1 MKRIIALL
9 LLAVLTLS
17 ACTPSSPSYTPT
29 GDALDDGSSGVVPP
43 NEDVTDR
50 SLSLAYY
57 PDKGLNPYQCSD
69 YTNRLLFGLL
79 YQSLFTVDSS
89 YAVEPQLCKSYTVSS
104 DMKTYV
110 FYLERATFSDGTVLT
125 ASDVVA
131 SLEAARTGTVYGGR
145 FKNVEQI
152 GVSADGGV
160 QIVLSTA
167 YENLP
172 LLLDVPIVRAAQV
185 DADFPEGTGPYT
197 LKSFSS
203 GRQLWRRDNWWC
215 SANLAVTA
223 KTIPLVTAQS
233 SKQIRD
239 EFELGDV
246 GVVCTNPGSV
256 NYVDYRG
263 NFDLWEC
270 ENGVFL
276 YLGCRAKSNV
286 FRNDAVRQALTYAI
300 DRDSLVRQYY
310 KTFGK
315 AATLPASPASP
326 YYDEA
331 LAAQYAYAPEKLT
344 QALAQA
350 ELTGSSIVLLVNKD
364 DTHRVKVAQAIADML
379 TACSLEVTV
388 RAYSGDAY
396 KTALKSGSYDLHL
409 GQTVLSP
416 NMDLSAFFD
425 SDGTLAYGGMSDSAI
440 SALCKNCLANAGNY
454 TTLHKAVMSDAMLCP
469 VAFLSYAVYAEK
481 GLIDELSPAR
491 DRIFCYSLGK
501 SMDDALIQS

>member
-1 MKRIIALL
+1 MKRIIVLL
-9 LLAVLTLS
+9 LLAALALS
-17 ACTPSSPSYTPT
+17 ACTPSGSSYTPT
-29 GDALDDGSSGVVPP
+29 GDALDDGTSVITPP
-43 NEDVTDR
+43 NTDASAQ

-57 PDKGLNPYQCSD
+57 PDKGLNPYQCAD

-104 DMKTYV
+104 DGKTYV
-110 FYLERATFSDGTVLT
+110 FYLERATFSDGSVLT
-125 ASDVVA
+125 VSDVVA
-131 SLEAARTGTVYGGR
+131 SLEAARTSTVYGGR
-145 FKNVEQI
+145 FQNVEQI
-152 GVSADGGV
+152 GVSTDGGV
-160 QIVLSTA
+160 QVVLSTA
-167 YENLP
+167 YENFP
-172 LLLDVPIVRAAQV
+172 ILLDVPIVRASQV
-185 DADFPEGTGPYT
+185 DADFPDGTGPYT
-197 LKSFSS
+197 LKSVNG
-203 GRQLWRRDNWWC
+203 GRQLWLRQNQWC
-215 SANLAVTA
+215 ASTLAITA
-223 KTIPLVTAQS
+223 EKIPLVSVQNN
-233 SKQIRD
+233 KQIRD

-263 NFDLWEC
+263 DYDLWEC
-270 ENGVFL
+270 ENGIFL

-331 LAAQYAYAPEKLT
+331 LAAQYGYAPEKLT
-344 QALAQA
+344 QALAEA
-350 ELTGSSIVLLVNKD
+350 ELTGSSIILLVNKD
-364 DTHRVKVAQAIADML
+364 DTHRVHVAQAIADML

-396 KTALKSGSYDLHL
+396 KTALKNGSYDLHL
-409 GQTVLSP
+409 GQTMLSP

-454 TTLHKAVMSDAMLCP
+454 TTLHKAVMSDGMLCP
-469 VAFLSYAVYAEK
+469 IAFLSYAVYVRK
-481 GLIDELSPAR
+481 GLIDDLTPAR
-491 DRIFCYSLGK
+491 DCVFRYSLGK
-501 SMDDALIQS
+501 SMESALLRS